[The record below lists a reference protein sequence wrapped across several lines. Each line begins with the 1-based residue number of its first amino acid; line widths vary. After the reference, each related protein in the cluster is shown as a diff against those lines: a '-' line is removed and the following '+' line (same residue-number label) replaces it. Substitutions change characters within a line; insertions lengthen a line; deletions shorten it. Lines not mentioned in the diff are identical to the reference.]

1 MVTLT
6 DLFPA
11 GALDEAVAAG
21 LVRTQTHPELP
32 LVIYNYTERCA
43 YEGAWTEVTLACRG
57 LIADARTGEIVAR
70 PYRKFFNHGQ
80 SGAPAFALDEP
91 VEVTDKADGSL
102 GIVYPTPGGLAV
114 ATRGSFASDQAV
126 RATALLRGRYPGWTP
141 PTDHTVL
148 FEIIY
153 PENRIVVDY
162 GGMEDLVLLGAVHT
176 GTGTTLPPRQIGWPG
191 PQVETFAY
199 ATFGAALAAPARPGR
214 EGLVV
219 HAPATGERVKI
230 KYEDYLRLHRIVTGL
245 TARVVWEA
253 LITGSTVAEICEPL
267 PDEFHT
273 WTRGV
278 ADRLAAEVET
288 AIEEVERVFTE
299 IVASLPEGHT
309 RKEFALMAAQ
319 HELRGLLFARLDG
332 KDLRP
337 ALWQSVKPEAG
348 ETPHGRSSDDE

>member
-1 MVTLT
+1 MATLT
-6 DLFPA
+6 DLFPV
-11 GALDEAVAAG
+11 GALDDAIAAG
-21 LVRTQTHPELP
+21 LVRTQVHPVLP

-43 YEGAWTEVTLACRG
+43 YEGVWTEVTLACRG

-102 GIVYPTPGGLAV
+102 GIVYPTPEGLAV

-162 GGMEDLVLLGAVHT
+162 GDMEDLVLLGAVHT
-176 GTGTTLPPRQIGWPG
+176 GTGDTLPPHRVGWPG
-191 PQVETFAY
+191 PQVETFTY

-219 HAPATGERVKI
+219 HAPASGERVKI
-230 KYEDYLRLHRIVTGL
+230 KYEDYLRLHKIVTGL
-245 TARVVWEA
+245 TARTVWEA
-253 LITGSTVAEICEPL
+253 LVAGSTVAEICAPL

-273 WTRGV
+273 WTEDV
-278 ADRLAAEVET
+278 AADLAAQVE
-288 AIEEVERVFTE
+288 AGLAQVEEVFTQ
-299 IVASLPEGHT
+299 IVAELPAGHT
-309 RKEFALMAAQ
+309 RKDFALVAAR

-337 ALWQSVKPEAG
+337 SLWQSVKPEPG
-348 ETPHGRSSDDE
+348 LTPHGRTFDDE